1 MTMKNLLFAFL
12 AALLILAATQA
23 SAERNFPE
31 QAKRGDMKAYEYP
44 LMKIG
49 ENVFRLSPG
58 SRIFNQR
65 NLIITP
71 ASLEAQAAP
80 VMFTLDI
87 RGDLSKIWLLT
98 KEEAARFPM
107 PKAPTPLPKK

>member
-87 RGDLSKIWLLT
+87 RGDLSRIWLLT